1 MMIMS
6 IWLYRYSSNLA
17 SNNKRVDLFDGP
29 AEEHME
35 ENVLLASSKASKNL
49 ATRKAMTCLLH
60 FSFLDLVL
68 CYMYIYIYLRRVL
81 TGNLITLRHVQSRT
95 NG

>member
-1 MMIMS
+1 MLRLRRSKRHFAQFKIITFLVYHVYGDLLIMS

-49 ATRKAMTCLLH
+49 AFFFYRFSPLL
-60 FSFLDLVL
+60 SV
-68 CYMYIYIYLRRVL
+68 YTYLEY
-81 TGNLITLRHVQSRT
+81 
-95 NG
+95 